1 MRFDPVLTNPATP
14 AAMSATDLMLSAPA
28 RVGA

>member
-14 AAMSATDLMLSAPA
+14 AAPSATDTPISASA